1 MASRAPKPKTIDVDL
16 QYYPGHEALLKKGD
30 YQRVGTAA
38 RVAAFSGKVPL
49 GDFLNYAL
57 ISRSDGV
64 IFESYAARNRMIHVI
79 ATWFK
84 DILPTAP
91 TVNWRP
97 GSKREQERVGEALSL
112 AVMSNL
118 FGVTA
123 ADWGVIPI
131 TRVTSF
137 DFERTFIG
145 ISAQDEVIQVEAK
158 GSFVSSNVS
167 PTPADKQKIDRHAKN
182 ITKKKLAISKK
193 GAKYPLP
200 ATVRYG
206 FIASIDPSSTAKCYL
221 LDPPADQQQ
230 GDPRRIRV
238 ANRLEH
244 LAYFVSLLA
253 PEAQLP
259 KVLVERAA
267 EWRKPG
273 ANEPTGVLH
282 SASGHAFTAGK
293 YVEDFLSRGK
303 IYLEREDIVGDVW
316 KMQDVGPVFIGI
328 RGDVIRTA
336 ILGNPDKILGLEY
349 QAAAESV
356 LLVQSEQAAP
366 LQSPMLTL
374 YGASSGI
381 VIGMGRQIDD
391 AS

>member
-1 MASRAPKPKTIDVDL
+1 MASRAPKPKTIDIDL

-38 RVAAFSGKVPL
+38 RVTAFSGQIPL
-49 GDFLNYAL
+49 ADFLNYAL
-57 ISRSDGV
+57 ISRSDSV
-64 IFESYAARNRMIHVI
+64 IFDSYAARNQKIKGI

-84 DILPTAP
+84 DILPTTP
-91 TVNWRP
+91 TVNWLP
-97 GSKREQERVGEALSL
+97 GSNREQERVGEALSL
-112 AVMSNL
+112 AVMGSL
-118 FGVTA
+118 FGLTA

-131 TRVTSF
+131 AHVKAF

-158 GSFVSSNVS
+158 GSFVSSNLS
-167 PTPADKQKIDRHAKN
+167 PTPADRQKIGRHARN
-182 ITKKKLAISKK
+182 IENKKLAISKV
-193 GAKYPLP
+193 GAKYPFP

-230 GDPRRIRV
+230 GEPRRMRV

-259 KVLVERAA
+259 KVLVKRAA
-267 EWRKPG
+267 EWREFG
-273 ANEPTGVLH
+273 GSEPTGVLH
-282 SASGHAFTAGK
+282 SDSGHAFTAGK

-303 IYLEREDIVGDVW
+303 IYLEREDIVGAAW
-316 KMQDVGPVFIGI
+316 AMQGIGPVFIGI
-328 RGDVIRTA
+328 RGEVIRTA
-336 ILGNPDKILGLEY
+336 IRGNAKEILGLEY
-349 QAAAESV
+349 QATAGTV
-356 LLVQSEQAAP
+356 LFVQSDQAVP
-366 LQSPMLTL
+366 VQSPMLTL

-381 VIGMGRQIDD
+381 VIGLESVD
-391 AS
+391 